1 MAFDRFN
8 QSAKEIISLS
18 EKIARELNQNYVGT
32 EHLLLAILT
41 KRDTIAAQSLLSQG
55 LEYDEIYTI
64 VKNIET
70 IDGGTQFSGFTPRVK
85 SIFDQS
91 MQISRK
97 MGLEY
102 VGAEQLLLAIL
113 EQRDSIGVIILQEM
127 LGINIK
133 EVVAFIINYLGYGG
147 GKPQGFHEDMDF
159 DSQGNPFKPQGESQ
173 YVEKYGRD
181 LTKMAKEM
189 KLDPVIGR
197 ENEIARVIQILSR
210 RTKNNP
216 VLIGE
221 PGVGKTAIA
230 EGLAQRIVDGEV
242 PETLRNK
249 RIVTLDLASMIAG
262 SKYRGEFEE
271 RLKGLIEE
279 VIEDENIV
287 LFIDEM
293 HTIVGAGASEGS
305 VDASNILKPALAR
318 GELQTIGATT
328 IDEYRKYIEKDSA
341 LERRF
346 QPVTV
351 PEPTEEDTVKI
362 LEGLRDKYEAYHGVK
377 IPEEA
382 IKAAV
387 ELSVR
392 YISDRFLPDKA
403 IDLIDEA
410 SSKVRLRY
418 ATQPGD
424 ISEMESKL
432 EKATKEKQEAVSLQ
446 NFEKAAK
453 LRDEEKAL
461 KEELTKA
468 KEGWKQKKELGSK
481 VLTYDDIADVV
492 SMWTGIPVSKLS
504 MEETEKLLNLEEN
517 IEKKVIGQS
526 EAVKVL
532 SNAVRRARVGLK
544 DPKKPI
550 GTFIFVGPT
559 GVGKTYLAKTL
570 AESLFGD
577 EDALIR
583 LDMSE
588 YMEKHSVSK
597 LIGSPPGY
605 VGHEEGGQLTEAVRR
620 RPYSV
625 VLFDEIE
632 KAHPDVFNILLQLLD
647 DGRLSDSKGRVVDF
661 KNTIIILTSNV
672 GSSNVKTNAL
682 GFRASDDDRD
692 SAEKAK
698 AEERI
703 NQELRRT
710 FKPEFLNRIDDIVVF
725 EALTEE
731 EIFEVVKIM
740 IKDLDKRLE
749 NIDIDIDVREDAMKL
764 IASAGYDKEFGARPL
779 ERTIKSLVENK
790 LSEEILLGN
799 VKSGD
804 RVIIDAK
811 DGEIVFSTADKEQK
825 EENDDKDTDDNS
837 GNL

>member
-1 MAFDRFN
+1 MFEKFN
-8 QSAKEIISLS
+8 KSARDIIAKSEEIA
-18 EKIARELNQNYVGT
+18 KELNQKYVGT
-32 EHLLLAILT
+32 EHLLMAILT

-55 LEYDEIYTI
+55 IEYGEIKKI
-64 VKNIET
+64 VENIESLDQEDVFT
-70 IDGGTQFSGFTPRVK
+70 GFTPRVK
-85 SIFDQS
+85 GIFDASIRVSRS
-91 MQISRK
+91 M
-97 MGLEY
+97 GFEY
-102 VGAEQLLLAIL
+102 VGAEQLLIVML
-113 EQRDSIGVIILQEM
+113 EEKDSIGVIILKEM
-127 LGINIK
+127 LGININ
-133 EVVAFIINYLGYGG
+133 EVISFILNYLGHTHN
-147 GKPQGFHEDMDF
+147 KHSSGFDDHNIDMD
-159 DSQGNPFKPQGESQ
+159 SNLMFKMGEESQ
-173 YVEKYGRD
+173 SQNVEKYGRD
-181 LTKMAKEM
+181 LTKMAKDA

-197 ENEIARVIQILSR
+197 EDEINRVIQILSR

-221 PGVGKTAIA
+221 PGVGKTAVA
-230 EGLAQRIVDGEV
+230 EGLAQKIVEGDV
-242 PETLRNK
+242 PETLKNK
-249 RIVTLDLASMIAG
+249 KIVTLDIASMIAG

-271 RLKGLIEE
+271 RIKGLIDE
-279 VIEDENIV
+279 IKEDENII

-293 HTIVGAGASEGS
+293 HTLIGAGASEGS

-341 LERRF
+341 FERRF
-346 QPVTV
+346 QPVNV
-351 PEPTEEDTVKI
+351 AEPSEEDSIKI
-362 LEGLRDKYEAYHGVK
+362 LIGLRDKYEAHHGVK

-382 IKAAV
+382 IEAAV

-392 YISDRFLPDKA
+392 YINDRFLPDKA

-418 ATQPGD
+418 ATQPVD
-424 ISEMESKL
+424 ISDMESEL
-432 EKATKEKQEAVSLQ
+432 ERVTKEKQEAVNLQ

-453 LRDEEKAL
+453 LRDKEKEL
-461 KEELTKA
+461 KEELVKA
-468 KEGWKQKKELGSK
+468 KDNWKHKKEIGSK
-481 VLTYDDIADVV
+481 SLSYDDIAEVV
-492 SMWTGIPVSKLS
+492 SMWTNIPVSKLS
-504 MEETEKLLNLEEN
+504 VEETEKLLNLEER
-517 IEKKVIGQS
+517 IHQKVIGQD

-544 DPKKPI
+544 PRNKPI

-559 GVGKTYLAKTL
+559 GVGKTYLTKVL

-605 VGHEEGGQLTEAVRR
+605 VGHDEGGQLTEAVRR

-661 KNTIIILTSNV
+661 KNTIIVLTSNV
-672 GSSNVKTNAL
+672 GSSNIKKNSL
-682 GFRASDDDRD
+682 GFRASNSDVD
-692 SAEKAK
+692 SEEKAK
-698 AEERI
+698 IEEKI
-703 NQELRRT
+703 NNELRRT
-710 FKPEFLNRIDDIVVF
+710 FKPEFLNRIDEIVVF

-731 EIFEVVKIM
+731 EILEVVKIM
-740 IKDLDKRLE
+740 IKDLEKRVRD
-749 NIDIDIDVREDAMKL
+749 IDIDIEMSEKAMKY
-764 IASAGYDKEFGARPL
+764 IASKGYDKEYGARPL
-779 ERTIKSLVENK
+779 ERTIKTLIENK

-799 VKSGD
+799 INSGD
-804 RVIIDAK
+804 KVEIDI
-811 DGEIVFSTADKEQK
+811 DNGEIRFNSTK
-825 EENDDKDTDDNS
+825 S
-837 GNL
+837 